1 MANKKLLYNEN
12 GTNAEIANSGSLPAV
27 YFDDV
32 TNTLVAQGLV
42 INKVTASIGLTNGIL
57 GTDASGKLTV
67 IPTGSNGQY
76 LQSDGTS
83 WAFRDASGVAAGDYL
98 SPSDLTGPLSA
109 PTVTSIQYVVSG
121 TLSASNGGTGVSSFT
136 SGGLLVKDNTSA
148 LKFVRPDAGASVLRP
163 DGSGSWYSGGST
175 GTASYNVSGA
185 YYTSPGTWT
194 KPVGHRNV
202 KVILM
207 GGGGGGGGGST
218 TFPGFPSGGGAG
230 GFSVY
235 DIRETGSLSASI
247 TVGTGGTGGDRAIT
261 SPSAG
266 STGSQGGN
274 TFFSSSNGHY
284 IIAGGGGGGSQ
295 TPAWASP
302 GYGNISSPL
311 NNQPLTAVQDSFWDG
326 GAGSGG
332 GGRGNDNAAVTA
344 TDVGGA
350 GNSYRLIGPLTASGG
365 VAGTTGISGSNGSVV
380 TVAYGAVGIY
390 AAFGSGG
397 GGGGISGGG
406 TAGNGGNG
414 ISGSGGGGGGKATS
428 GTAGNGGNGGDG
440 YAIIISW

>member
-57 GTDASGKLTV
+57 GTDANGKLTV

-83 WAFRDASGVAAGDYL
+83 WAFRDASGVATGNYL
-98 SPSDLTGPLSA
+98 PGSDLSGTLAA

-194 KPVGHRNV
+194 KPVGHRNI

-207 GGGGGGGGGST
+207 GGGGGGAVGFSDGTPMGFGGN
-218 TFPGFPSGGGAG
+218 AG
-230 GFSVY
+230 GFSIY
-235 DIRETGSLSASI
+235 DFIEKNDITATI
-247 TVGTGGTGGDRAIT
+247 TVGSGGVGGIGGYHPALYV
-261 SPSAG
+261 SPG
-266 STGSQGGN
+266 NPGGN
-274 TFFSSSNGHY
+274 TIFSSSSYNFISY
-284 IIAGGGGGGSQ
+284 GGSGGTS
-295 TPAWASP
+295 TPSTNS
-302 GYGNISSPL
+302 GFGNISLGRAGICS
-311 NNQPLTAVQDSFWDG
+311 
-326 GAGSGG
+326 GAGGKGG
-332 GGRGNDNAAVTA
+332 GDSLATPGAAANATLLLS
-344 TDVGGA
+344 
-350 GNSYRLIGPLTASGG
+350 NITASGG
-365 VAGTTGISGSNGSVV
+365 TAGAQTTPQPAIRQSGSPGLALTSSI
-380 TVAYGAVGIY
+380 GIPGFY
-390 AAFGSGG
+390 AMFGSGG
-397 GGGGISGGG
+397 GGGDGAGAPTTAVGGAGGDGIY
-406 TAGNGGNG
+406 
-414 ISGSGGGGGGKATS
+414 GSGGGGGGCN
-428 GTAGNGGNGGDG
+428 GNPGSNPVSILKQGGRGGDG